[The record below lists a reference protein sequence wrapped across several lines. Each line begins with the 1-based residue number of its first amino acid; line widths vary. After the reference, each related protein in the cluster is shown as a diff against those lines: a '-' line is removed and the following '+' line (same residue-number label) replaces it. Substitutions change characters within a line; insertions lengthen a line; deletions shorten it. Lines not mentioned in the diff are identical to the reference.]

1 VMSRGALASGAPII
15 AAGIGLTVV
24 AEIARRLGCA
34 YATFDTLLNI
44 APEVRTAACHCAPA
58 VALAALSS

>member
-1 VMSRGALASGAPII
+1 MSRGALASGAPII
-15 AAGIGLTVV
+15 AAGIGLSVV

-34 YATFDTLLNI
+34 YATFDMLLDI
-44 APEVRTAACHCAPA
+44 APEARAAACHCAPA